1 MILEIKNLCKNFG
14 SIAAANNINFKMRK
28 KEVIGVIGSNGAGKT
43 TFCNIITGYTKA
55 DSGEIYLN
63 KKNITNKSVQEIK
76 DLGIHRSFQIPQIFE
91 NLSVLDNIIIS
102 ILVASGKQNNFLENS
117 LKNENIQLADRMLNN
132 FNLIEN
138 RETKVSDLP
147 QGIRKI
153 LDIIIA
159 IQGKPSIVLLDE
171 PTSGISSDEKNK
183 IMENIIITLE
193 SLGIA
198 VIFIEHD
205 MEIVEN
211 FSKRVVAFYNGE
223 IIADDSPQ
231 KVFLQKDVK
240 KYIVG

>member
-1 MILEIKNLCKNFG
+1 MVLEVKNLYKNFG
-14 SIAAANNINFKMRK
+14 SIAAANNINFNMKK

-102 ILVASGKQNNFLENS
+102 ILVANRKQNNFLENS
-117 LKNENIQLADRMLNN
+117 VKTENIQLADRMLNN

-138 RETKVSDLP
+138 RERKVSDLP
-147 QGIRKI
+147 QGIRKV

-183 IMENIIITLE
+183 IMENIINTLD
-193 SLGIA
+193 SLDIA

-211 FSKRVVAFYNGE
+211 FSKRVIAFYNGE